1 MLCGRSWPDIV
12 TLRHDADPPA
22 PTANPEGPPAGYG
35 RHKSLVFAAVSVAL
49 FMVAVDQTIVAT
61 ALPSIQNE
69 LHTRINWAGWT
80 ITTYSLAQVLVM
92 PVAGR
97 LSDQF
102 GRKTIF
108 MCAAAVFTTASLCCG
123 LANSIYLLIGLR
135 GAQALGGGAFMPSAS
150 GVVADQFGPD
160 RDRALAM
167 FTSILPIGGIVGP
180 ILGGVFVTYWSWRG
194 IFLINVPIG
203 VVLIILCALVIPR
216 STRRAKVPVDIVGVA
231 LLGSMLLAVMFG
243 FAFLGAGSAFLASWR
258 FLLPE
263 GIGAAAG
270 LFFVRHIRSHRA
282 PFIPARLLYGHG
294 FGVMNLIN
302 FVYGGAVLGLAAVVP
317 LYAELRYGL
326 LPLAAGTLL
335 TSRAVG
341 MIAVAGIASMALRRT
356 GSRRPMAIGFGLI
369 ALGLV
374 LLWLPP
380 ASVGPYGWLA
390 AAAGITGLGMGMA
403 VPATNNATLQLAPD
417 QVAAIAGLRGMF
429 RQSGSILTLS
439 ATTALLA
446 TAHDPA
452 VAQSRIFL
460 VFAVLMVALIPLNLL
475 VPDHHGKW

>member
-1 MLCGRSWPDIV
+1 M
-12 TLRHDADPPA
+12 TLRHDADPSS
-22 PTANPEGPPAGYG
+22 PTANPGAAPAGYG
-35 RHKSLVFAAVSVAL
+35 RHKGLVFACVSVGL

-61 ALPSIQNE
+61 ALPSIQAD

-80 ITTYSLAQVLVM
+80 ITTYSLAQVLAM
-92 PVAGR
+92 PVAGK

-108 MCAAAVFTTASLCCG
+108 ICAAAVFTTASLCCG
-123 LANSIYLLIGLR
+123 LSNSIYLLIALR
-135 GAQALGGGAFMPSAS
+135 GVQALGGGCFMPSAS
-150 GVVADQFGPD
+150 GIVADQFGPD

-180 ILGGVFVTYWSWRG
+180 VLGGLFVTYWSWRG
-194 IFLINVPIG
+194 IFLINVPVG
-203 VVLIILCALVIPR
+203 VALIILSAVVIPR
-216 STRRAKVPVDIVGVA
+216 STRRARTPVDTVGVA
-231 LLGSMLLAVMFG
+231 LLGAMLLAVMFG
-243 FAFLGAGSAFLASWR
+243 FAFLGAGSSSLTSWSFLA
-258 FLLPE
+258 PE
-263 GIGAAAG
+263 AVGLTAG
-270 LFFVRHIRSHRA
+270 LLFVRHIQRHTA

-326 LPLAAGTLL
+326 RPLAAGTLL

-356 GSRRPMAIGFGLI
+356 GSRRPMIIGFSLI

-380 ASVGPYGWLA
+380 HVAGPYGWLA
-390 AAAGITGLGMGMA
+390 VAAGLTGLGMGMA

-417 QVAAIAGLRGMF
+417 QVAAITGLRGMF
-429 RQSGSILTLS
+429 RQSGSILTIS

-452 VAQSRIFL
+452 VAQSRVFL
-460 VFAVLMVALIPLNLL
+460 VFAVLMAALIPLILV
-475 VPDHHGKW
+475 VPDHHGQW

>member
-1 MLCGRSWPDIV
+1 VG
-12 TLRHDADPPA
+12 
-22 PTANPEGPPAGYG
+22 
-35 RHKSLVFAAVSVAL
+35 L

-61 ALPSIQNE
+61 ALPSIQAD

-80 ITTYSLAQVLVM
+80 ITIYSLAQVLAM
-92 PVAGR
+92 PVAGK

-108 MCAAAVFTTASLCCG
+108 MCAVAVFTTASLCCG
-123 LANSIYLLIGLR
+123 LSHSIYQLIALR
-135 GAQALGGGAFMPSAS
+135 GVQALGGGCFMPSAS
-150 GVVADQFGPD
+150 GIVSDQFGPD

-180 ILGGVFVTYWSWRG
+180 VLGGLFVTYWSWRG

-203 VVLIILCALVIPR
+203 VALVILCAVIIPR
-216 STRRAKVPVDIVGVA
+216 STRRARTPVD
-231 LLGSMLLAVMFG
+231 LLGVLLLGTMLLAVMFG
-243 FAFLGAGSAFLASWR
+243 FAFLGAGSSPAGSWSFLV
-258 FLLPE
+258 PE
-263 GIGAAAG
+263 VLGLTAG
-270 LFFVRHIRSHRA
+270 VLFVRHIQRHTA

-317 LYAELRYGL
+317 LYAELRYRL
-326 LPLAAGTLL
+326 HPLAAGTLL

-356 GSRRPMAIGFGLI
+356 GSRRPMIIGFSLI
-369 ALGLV
+369 TVGLV

-380 ASVGPYGWLA
+380 HLVGPYGWLA
-390 AAAGITGLGMGMA
+390 AAAGLTGLGMGMA

-417 QVAAIAGLRGMF
+417 QVAAITGLRGMF
-429 RQSGSILTLS
+429 RQSGSILTIS

-452 VAQSRIFL
+452 IAQSRVFL
-460 VFAVLMVALIPLNLL
+460 VFAVLMVALIPLILV
-475 VPDHHGKW
+475 VPDHHGQW

>member
-1 MLCGRSWPDIV
+1 
-12 TLRHDADPPA
+12 
-22 PTANPEGPPAGYG
+22 
-35 RHKSLVFAAVSVAL
+35 
-49 FMVAVDQTIVAT
+49 MVAVDQTIVAT
-61 ALPSIQNE
+61 ALPSIQAD

-80 ITTYSLAQVLVM
+80 ITIYSLAQVLAM
-92 PVAGR
+92 PVAGK

-108 MCAAAVFTTASLCCG
+108 TCAVAVFTTSSLCCG
-123 LANSIYLLIGLR
+123 LSHSIYLLIALR
-135 GAQALGGGAFMPSAS
+135 GVQALGGGCFMPSAS
-150 GVVADQFGPD
+150 GIVSDQFGPD

-180 ILGGVFVTYWSWRG
+180 VLGGLFVTYWSWRG

-203 VVLIILCALVIPR
+203 VALVFLCAVVIPR
-216 STRRAKVPVDIVGVA
+216 STRRDRTPVDGLGVA
-231 LLGSMLLAVMFG
+231 LLGTMLLAVMFG
-243 FAFLGAGSAFLASWR
+243 FAFLGAGSSPASWS
-258 FLLPE
+258 FLVPE
-263 GIGAAAG
+263 GLGLTAG
-270 LFFVRHIRSHRA
+270 LLFVRHIQRHTA

-317 LYAELRYGL
+317 LYAELRYRL
-326 LPLAAGTLL
+326 HPLAAGTLL

-356 GSRRPMAIGFGLI
+356 GSRRPMIVGFSLI
-369 ALGLV
+369 TVGLV

-380 ASVGPYGWLA
+380 HFVGPYGWLA
-390 AAAGITGLGMGMA
+390 AAAGLTGLGMGLA

-417 QVAAIAGLRGMF
+417 QVAAITGLRGMF
-429 RQSGSILTLS
+429 RQSGSILTIS

-452 VAQSRIFL
+452 VAQSRVFL
-460 VFAVLMVALIPLNLL
+460 VFAVLMVALIPLILA
-475 VPDHHGKW
+475 VPDHHGQW

>member
-1 MLCGRSWPDIV
+1 M
-12 TLRHDADPPA
+12 TLRHDADQPS

-35 RHKSLVFAAVSVAL
+35 RHKGLVFAAVSVAL

-61 ALPSIQNE
+61 ALPSIQAE

-102 GRKTIF
+102 GRKMIF
-108 MCAAAVFTTASLCCG
+108 MCAVALFTVASLCCG
-123 LANSIYLLIGLR
+123 LSNSIYLLIGLR

-150 GVVADQFGPD
+150 GIVADQFGPD

-180 ILGGVFVTYWSWRG
+180 VLGGVFVTYWSWRG

-203 VVLIILCALVIPR
+203 AVLIILCALVIPR
-216 STRRAKVPVDIVGVA
+216 STRRTRVPVDVTGVA
-231 LLGSMLLAVMFG
+231 LLGAALLAVMFG
-243 FAFLGAGSAFLASWR
+243 FAFLGAGSVSLASWQ
-258 FLLPE
+258 FLVPE
-263 GIGAAAG
+263 AGITAG
-270 LFFVRHIRSHRA
+270 LLFVRHIRRHAA

-326 LPLAAGTLL
+326 RPLAAGTLL

-356 GSRRPMAIGFGLI
+356 GSRRPMSIGFSLI
-369 ALGLV
+369 AVGLV

-380 ASVGPYGWLA
+380 AALGPYGWLA
-390 AAAGITGLGMGMA
+390 VASGLTGLGMGMA

-429 RQSGSILTLS
+429 RQSGSILTIS

-452 VAQSRIFL
+452 VAQSRVFL
-460 VFAVLMVALIPLNLL
+460 VFAGLMVALIPLILL
-475 VPDHHGKW
+475 VPEHRGQW

>member
-1 MLCGRSWPDIV
+1 V
-12 TLRHDADPPA
+12 TLRHDADPPS
-22 PTANPEGPPAGYG
+22 PTANPAGTPAGYG
-35 RHKSLVFAAVSVAL
+35 RHKRLVFASVSVAL

-61 ALPSIQNE
+61 ALPSIQAD

-80 ITTYSLAQVLVM
+80 ITAYSLAQVLAM
-92 PVAGR
+92 PVAGK

-108 MCAAAVFTTASLCCG
+108 LCAAAVFTIASLCCG
-123 LANSIYLLIGLR
+123 LSNSIYMLIALR
-135 GAQALGGGAFMPSAS
+135 GVQALGGGAFMPSAS
-150 GVVADQFGPD
+150 GIVADQFGPD

-180 ILGGVFVTYWSWRG
+180 VLGGLFVTYWSWRG

-203 VVLIILCALVIPR
+203 VALIILCAVVIPR
-216 STRRAKVPVDIVGVA
+216 SIRRTRASVDVVGVA

-243 FAFLGAGSAFLASWR
+243 FAFLGAGSSSAGSWSFLV
-258 FLLPE
+258 PE
-263 GIGAAAG
+263 GIGIAAG
-270 LFFVRHIRSHRA
+270 VLFVRHIRRHA
-282 PFIPARLLYGHG
+282 DPFIPAQLLYGHG

-326 LPLAAGTLL
+326 RPLAAGTLL

-356 GSRRPMAIGFGLI
+356 GSRRPMIIGFSVI

-380 ASVGPYGWLA
+380 HLVGPYGWLA
-390 AAAGITGLGMGMA
+390 VAAGLTGLGMGMA

-417 QVAAIAGLRGMF
+417 QVAAITGLRGMF
-429 RQSGSILTLS
+429 RQSGSILTIS

-452 VAQSRIFL
+452 VAQSRVFL
-460 VFAVLMVALIPLNLL
+460 VFAVLMVALIPLILV
-475 VPDHHGKW
+475 VPDHHGQW

>member
-1 MLCGRSWPDIV
+1 MVGNDASLPPSRAGVTPDGLLLESGRRKGLI
-12 TLRHDADPPA
+12 
-22 PTANPEGPPAGYG
+22 
-35 RHKSLVFAAVSVAL
+35 FAVVSVAL

-61 ALPSIQNE
+61 ALPSIQRE
-69 LHTRINWAGWT
+69 LQTRINWAGWT

-108 MCAAAVFTTASLCCG
+108 MSAVAVFTLASLLCG
-123 LANSIYLLIGLR
+123 LANSVYLLIGLR

-150 GVVADQFGPD
+150 GIVADQFGAD

-180 ILGGVFVTYWSWRG
+180 VLGGFFVTYGSWRE
-194 IFLINVPIG
+194 IFFINVPIG
-203 VVLIILCALVIPR
+203 AVLMVACALVVPR
-216 STRRAKVPVDIVGVA
+216 SVGRARSPMDVPGVT
-231 LLGSMLLAVMFG
+231 LLGIMLLAVMFG
-243 FAFLGAGSAFLASWR
+243 FAFLGTGSVSPASWH

-263 GIGAAAG
+263 VIGVAAG
-270 LFFVRHIRSHRA
+270 VGFVRHVRRHAA

-294 FGVMNLIN
+294 FGIMNLIN

-326 LPLAAGTLL
+326 RPLAAGTLL
-335 TSRAVG
+335 TSRAAG

-356 GSRRPMAIGFGLI
+356 GARRPMAIGFGLI
-369 ALGLV
+369 AVGLV
-374 LLWLPP
+374 LLWLP
-380 ASVGPYGWLA
+380 ATAVSPYWWLA
-390 AAAGITGLGMGMA
+390 AAAGLTGLGMGMA

-417 QVAAIAGLRGMF
+417 QVAGIAGLRGMF
-429 RQSGSILTLS
+429 RQSGSILALS
-439 ATTALLA
+439 ATTAVLA

-452 VAQSRIFL
+452 GAQSRIFL
-460 VFAVLMVALIPLNLL
+460 VFAVLMVVMIPLTFA
-475 VPDHHGKW
+475 VPDHRGNW

>member
-1 MLCGRSWPDIV
+1 
-12 TLRHDADPPA
+12 
-22 PTANPEGPPAGYG
+22 
-35 RHKSLVFAAVSVAL
+35 
-49 FMVAVDQTIVAT
+49 MVAVDQTIVAT
-61 ALPSIQNE
+61 ALPAIQAG

-80 ITTYSLAQVLVM
+80 ITTYSLAQVLAM

-108 MCAAAVFTTASLCCG
+108 LSAAAVFTIASLCCG
-123 LANSIYLLIGLR
+123 LSTSISMLIALR
-135 GAQALGGGAFMPSAS
+135 GVQALGGGAFMPSAS
-150 GVVADQFGPD
+150 GIVADQFGPD

-167 FTSILPIGGIVGP
+167 FTSILPIGGIAGP
-180 ILGGVFVTYWSWRG
+180 VLGGLFVTYWSWRG

-203 VVLIILCALVIPR
+203 IALIILCALVIPR
-216 STRRAKVPVDIVGVA
+216 SVRRARAPVDVVGVL

-243 FAFLGAGSAFLASWR
+243 FAFLGAGSSSPASWSFLA
-258 FLLPE
+258 PE
-263 GIGAAAG
+263 GLGVTAG
-270 LFFVRHIRSHRA
+270 IFFVRHIQRHAS

-326 LPLAAGTLL
+326 HPLAAGTLL

-356 GSRRPMAIGFGLI
+356 GSRRPMIIGFSLI

-380 ASVGPYGWLA
+380 HVLGPYGWLA
-390 AAAGITGLGMGMA
+390 VAAGLTGLGMGMA

-417 QVAAIAGLRGMF
+417 QVAAITGLRGMF
-429 RQSGSILTLS
+429 RQSGSILTIS

-446 TAHDPA
+446 TAPDPA
-452 VAQSRIFL
+452 VAQSRVFL
-460 VFAVLMVALIPLNLL
+460 VFAAAMLALIPLILV
-475 VPDHHGKW
+475 VPDHHGQW

>member
-1 MLCGRSWPDIV
+1 M
-12 TLRHDADPPA
+12 
-22 PTANPEGPPAGYG
+22 
-35 RHKSLVFAAVSVAL
+35 FACVSVAL

-61 ALPSIQNE
+61 ALPSIQAD

-80 ITTYSLAQVLVM
+80 ITIYSLAQVLAM
-92 PVAGR
+92 PVAGK

-108 MCAAAVFTTASLCCG
+108 MCAAAVFTIASLCCG
-123 LANSIYLLIGLR
+123 LSNSIYLLIALR
-135 GAQALGGGAFMPSAS
+135 GVQALGGGCFMPSAS
-150 GVVADQFGPD
+150 GIVADQFGPD

-180 ILGGVFVTYWSWRG
+180 VLGGLFVTYWSWRG

-203 VVLIILCALVIPR
+203 VGLIIACAVVIPR
-216 STRRAKVPVDIVGVA
+216 STRRARTPVDVLGVV
-231 LLGSMLLAVMFG
+231 LLGAMLLAVMFG
-243 FAFLGAGSAFLASWR
+243 FAFLGAGSSSLTSWSFLI
-258 FLLPE
+258 PE
-263 GIGAAAG
+263 GLGLTAG
-270 LFFVRHIRSHRA
+270 LLFVRHMQRHAA
-282 PFIPARLLYGHG
+282 PFIPAQLLYGHG

-326 LPLAAGTLL
+326 RPLAAGTLL

-356 GSRRPMAIGFGLI
+356 GSRRPMITGFSLI

-380 ASVGPYGWLA
+380 HLVGPYGWLA
-390 AAAGITGLGMGMA
+390 VAAGLTGLGMGMA

-417 QVAAIAGLRGMF
+417 QVAAITGLRGMF
-429 RQSGSILTLS
+429 RQSGSILTIS

-452 VAQSRIFL
+452 IAQSRVFL
-460 VFAVLMVALIPLNLL
+460 VFAVLMVALIPLIPV
-475 VPDHHGKW
+475 VPDHHGRW

>member
-1 MLCGRSWPDIV
+1 M
-12 TLRHDADPPA
+12 TLRHDAGPSSPA
-22 PTANPEGPPAGYG
+22 ANPGGVPAGYG
-35 RHKSLVFAAVSVAL
+35 RHKGLVFACVSVGL

-61 ALPSIQNE
+61 ALPSIQAE

-80 ITTYSLAQVLVM
+80 ITIYSLAQVLAM
-92 PVAGR
+92 PVAGK

-108 MCAAAVFTTASLCCG
+108 ICAVTVFTTASLCCG
-123 LANSIYLLIGLR
+123 LSNSIYLLIALR
-135 GAQALGGGAFMPSAS
+135 GVQALGGGCFMPSAS
-150 GVVADQFGPD
+150 GIVSDQFGPD

-180 ILGGVFVTYWSWRG
+180 VLGGLFVTYWSWRG

-203 VVLIILCALVIPR
+203 LGLIILCAVAIPR
-216 STRRAKVPVDIVGVA
+216 SVRRARTPVDGVGVL
-231 LLGSMLLAVMFG
+231 LLGTMLLAVMFG
-243 FAFLGAGSAFLASWR
+243 FAFLGAGSSPASWS
-258 FLLPE
+258 FLVPE
-263 GIGAAAG
+263 LLGLTAG
-270 LFFVRHIRSHRA
+270 LLFVRHIQRHAA
-282 PFIPARLLYGHG
+282 PFIPAQLLYGHG

-302 FVYGGAVLGLAAVVP
+302 FVYGGAVLGLSAVVP
-317 LYAELRYGL
+317 LYAELRYRL
-326 LPLAAGTLL
+326 HPLAAGTLL

-356 GSRRPMAIGFGLI
+356 GSRRPMILGFSLI
-369 ALGLV
+369 AVGLT

-380 ASVGPYGWLA
+380 HLVGPYAWLA
-390 AAAGITGLGMGMA
+390 AAAGLTGLGMGMA

-417 QVAAIAGLRGMF
+417 QVAAITGLRGMF
-429 RQSGSILTLS
+429 RQSGSILTIS

-452 VAQSRIFL
+452 IAQSRVFL
-460 VFAVLMVALIPLNLL
+460 VFAVLMVALIPLILV
-475 VPDHHGKW
+475 VPDHHGQW

>member
-1 MLCGRSWPDIV
+1 VG
-12 TLRHDADPPA
+12 
-22 PTANPEGPPAGYG
+22 
-35 RHKSLVFAAVSVAL
+35 L

-61 ALPSIQNE
+61 ALPSIQAD

-80 ITTYSLAQVLVM
+80 ITIYSLAQVLAM
-92 PVAGR
+92 PVAGK

-108 MCAAAVFTTASLCCG
+108 MCAVAVFTTASLCCG
-123 LANSIYLLIGLR
+123 LSHSIYQLIALR
-135 GAQALGGGAFMPSAS
+135 GVQALGGGCFMPSAS
-150 GVVADQFGPD
+150 GIVSDQFGPD

-180 ILGGVFVTYWSWRG
+180 VLGGLFVTYWSWRG

-203 VVLIILCALVIPR
+203 VALIILCAVIIPR
-216 STRRAKVPVDIVGVA
+216 STGRARTPVDGLGVL
-231 LLGSMLLAVMFG
+231 LLGTMLLAVMFG
-243 FAFLGAGSAFLASWR
+243 FAFLGAGSSPGSWSFLV
-258 FLLPE
+258 PE
-263 GIGAAAG
+263 VLGLTAG
-270 LFFVRHIRSHRA
+270 LLFVRHIQRHTA

-317 LYAELRYGL
+317 LYAELRYRL
-326 LPLAAGTLL
+326 HPLAAGTLL

-356 GSRRPMAIGFGLI
+356 GSRRPMIVGFSLI
-369 ALGLV
+369 AVGLV

-380 ASVGPYGWLA
+380 HLTGPYGWLA
-390 AAAGITGLGMGMA
+390 AAAGLTGLGMGMA

-417 QVAAIAGLRGMF
+417 QVAAITGLRGMF
-429 RQSGSILTLS
+429 RQSGSILTIS

-452 VAQSRIFL
+452 VAQSRVFL
-460 VFAVLMVALIPLNLL
+460 LFAVLMVALIPLILV
-475 VPDHHGKW
+475 VPDHHGQW

>member
-1 MLCGRSWPDIV
+1 M
-12 TLRHDADPPA
+12 TLHHDADQPS
-22 PTANPEGPPAGYG
+22 PTANPAEPPAGYG
-35 RHKSLVFAAVSVAL
+35 RHKGLVFATVSVAL

-61 ALPSIQNE
+61 ALPSIQHE
-69 LHTRINWAGWT
+69 LHTRITWAGWT
-80 ITTYSLAQVLVM
+80 ITTYSLAQVLAM

-108 MCAAAVFTTASLCCG
+108 MCAAAVFTVASLCCG
-123 LANSIYLLIGLR
+123 LSNSIYLLIALR

-150 GVVADQFGPD
+150 GIVADQFGPD

-180 ILGGVFVTYWSWRG
+180 VLGGVFVTDWSWRW

-203 VVLIILCALVIPR
+203 VMLIILCALLIPR
-216 STRRAKVPVDIVGVA
+216 STRRSRVPADVSGVV
-231 LLGSMLLAVMFG
+231 LLGTMLLSVMFG
-243 FAFLGAGSAFLASWR
+243 FAFLGGSTSPGSWQ

-263 GIGAAAG
+263 GTGLVAG
-270 LFFVRHIRSHRA
+270 IFFVRHIRRDEA

-294 FGVMNLIN
+294 FGVMNMIN

-326 LPLAAGTLL
+326 RPLAAGTLL

-341 MIAVAGIASMALRRT
+341 MIAVAGIASMTLRRT
-356 GSRRPMAIGFGLI
+356 GSRRPMAIGFILI
-369 ALGLV
+369 AFGLV

-380 ASVGPYGWLA
+380 LSALPVGPYGWLA
-390 AAAGITGLGMGMA
+390 VAAGLTGLGMGMA

-429 RQSGSILTLS
+429 RQSGSIVTIS

-446 TAHDPA
+446 TTHDPA
-452 VAQSRIFL
+452 IAQARVFL
-460 VFAVLMVALIPLNLL
+460 VFAVLMVMLIPLILL

>member
-1 MLCGRSWPDIV
+1 VG
-12 TLRHDADPPA
+12 
-22 PTANPEGPPAGYG
+22 
-35 RHKSLVFAAVSVAL
+35 L

-61 ALPSIQNE
+61 ALPSIQAE

-80 ITTYSLAQVLVM
+80 ITIYSLAQVLAM
-92 PVAGR
+92 PVAGK

-102 GRKTIF
+102 GRKSIF
-108 MCAAAVFTTASLCCG
+108 MCAVAVFTTASLCCG
-123 LANSIYLLIGLR
+123 LSQSIYLLIALR
-135 GAQALGGGAFMPSAS
+135 GVQALGGGCFMPSAS
-150 GVVADQFGPD
+150 GIVADQFGPD

-180 ILGGVFVTYWSWRG
+180 VLGGLFVTYWSWRG

-203 VVLIILCALVIPR
+203 VALIILCAVIIPR
-216 STRRAKVPVDIVGVA
+216 STRRARTPVDVLGVL
-231 LLGSMLLAVMFG
+231 LLGAMLLAVMFG
-243 FAFLGAGSAFLASWR
+243 FAFLGAGSSSAASWS
-258 FLLPE
+258 FLVPE
-263 GIGAAAG
+263 GLGLTAG
-270 LFFVRHIRSHRA
+270 LLFVRHIQRHAA
-282 PFIPARLLYGHG
+282 PFIPARLLYGRG

-326 LPLAAGTLL
+326 HPLAAGTLL

-356 GSRRPMAIGFGLI
+356 GSRRPMIIGFSVI
-369 ALGLV
+369 TVGLV

-380 ASVGPYGWLA
+380 HLIGPYGWLA
-390 AAAGITGLGMGMA
+390 VAAGLTGLGMGMA

-429 RQSGSILTLS
+429 RQSGSILTIS

-452 VAQSRIFL
+452 VALSRVFL
-460 VFAVLMVALIPLNLL
+460 VFAVVMVALIPLILV
-475 VPDHHGKW
+475 VPDHHGQW

>member
-1 MLCGRSWPDIV
+1 V
-12 TLRHDADPPA
+12 TLRHDAGPPS
-22 PTANPEGPPAGYG
+22 PTANPEGTPAGYG
-35 RHKSLVFAAVSVAL
+35 RHKGLVFASVSVAL

-61 ALPSIQNE
+61 ALPAIQTE

-80 ITTYSLAQVLVM
+80 ITTYSLAQVLAM

-108 MCAAAVFTTASLCCG
+108 LCAVAVFTIASLCCG
-123 LANSIYLLIGLR
+123 LSTSIYMLIALR
-135 GAQALGGGAFMPSAS
+135 GVQGLGGGAFMPSAS
-150 GVVADQFGPD
+150 GIVADQFGPD

-180 ILGGVFVTYWSWRG
+180 VLGGLFVTYWSWRG

-203 VVLIILCALVIPR
+203 LGLIILCAVVIPR
-216 STRRAKVPVDIVGVA
+216 STRRTRTPVDAVGVV

-243 FAFLGAGSAFLASWR
+243 FAFLGAGSSSLGSWSFLV
-258 FLLPE
+258 PE
-263 GIGAAAG
+263 GIGVVAG
-270 LFFVRHIRSHRA
+270 LLFVRHIRHYA
-282 PFIPARLLYGHG
+282 DPFIPARLLYGHG

-326 LPLAAGTLL
+326 RPLAAGTLL

-356 GSRRPMAIGFGLI
+356 GSRRPMIIGFSLI

-380 ASVGPYGWLA
+380 HVVGPYGWLA
-390 AAAGITGLGMGMA
+390 VAAGLTGLGMGMA

-429 RQSGSILTLS
+429 RQSGSILTIS

-452 VAQSRIFL
+452 IAQSRVFL
-460 VFAVLMVALIPLNLL
+460 VFAVLMVALIPLILM
-475 VPDHHGKW
+475 VPDHHGQW

>member
-1 MLCGRSWPDIV
+1 
-12 TLRHDADPPA
+12 
-22 PTANPEGPPAGYG
+22 
-35 RHKSLVFAAVSVAL
+35 
-49 FMVAVDQTIVAT
+49 MVAVDQTIVAT
-61 ALPSIQNE
+61 ALPSIQAD

-80 ITTYSLAQVLVM
+80 ITIYSLAQVLAM
-92 PVAGR
+92 PVAGK

-108 MCAAAVFTTASLCCG
+108 MCAVAVFTTASLCCG
-123 LANSIYLLIGLR
+123 LSHSIYQLIALR
-135 GAQALGGGAFMPSAS
+135 GVQALGGGCFMPSAS
-150 GVVADQFGPD
+150 GIVSDQFGPD

-167 FTSILPIGGIVGP
+167 FTSILPTGGIVGP
-180 ILGGVFVTYWSWRG
+180 VLGGLFVTYWSWRG

-203 VVLIILCALVIPR
+203 VALVILCAVIIPR
-216 STRRAKVPVDIVGVA
+216 STRRARTPVD
-231 LLGSMLLAVMFG
+231 LLGVVLLGAMLLAVMFG
-243 FAFLGAGSAFLASWR
+243 FAFLGAGSSSAGSWSFLV
-258 FLLPE
+258 PE
-263 GIGAAAG
+263 VLGLTAG
-270 LFFVRHIRSHRA
+270 LLFVRHIQRHPA

-317 LYAELRYGL
+317 LYAELRYRL
-326 LPLAAGTLL
+326 HPLAAGTLL

-341 MIAVAGIASMALRRT
+341 MIAIAGIASMALRRT
-356 GSRRPMAIGFGLI
+356 GSRRPMILGFSLI
-369 ALGLV
+369 AVGLV

-380 ASVGPYGWLA
+380 HFAGPYGWLA
-390 AAAGITGLGMGMA
+390 AAAGLTGLGMGMA

-429 RQSGSILTLS
+429 RQSGSILTIS

-452 VAQSRIFL
+452 IAQSRVFL
-460 VFAVLMVALIPLNLL
+460 VFAVLMVSLIPLVLV
-475 VPDHHGKW
+475 VPDHHGQW

>member
-1 MLCGRSWPDIV
+1 M
-12 TLRHDADPPA
+12 TLRHDAGQPS
-22 PTANPEGPPAGYG
+22 PTANRDEPPAGYG
-35 RHKSLVFAAVSVAL
+35 RHKGLVFAAVSVAL

-61 ALPSIQNE
+61 ALPSIQHE

-80 ITTYSLAQVLVM
+80 ITTYSLAQVLAM

-108 MCAAAVFTTASLCCG
+108 MSAAAVFTTASLCCG
-123 LANSIYLLIGLR
+123 LSHSIYMLIALR
-135 GAQALGGGAFMPSAS
+135 GVQALGGGCFMPSAS
-150 GVVADQFGPD
+150 GIVADQFGPD

-180 ILGGVFVTYWSWRG
+180 VLGGLFVTYWSWRG

-203 VVLIILCALVIPR
+203 VALIIACALIIPR
-216 STRRAKVPVDIVGVA
+216 SLRRDRVPVDVAGVV
-231 LLGSMLLAVMFG
+231 LLGTGLLSVMFG
-243 FAFLGAGSAFLASWR
+243 FAFLGAGSAPGSWP

-263 GIGAAAG
+263 AIGLTAG
-270 LFFVRHIRSHRA
+270 FFFVRHIRRAAA
-282 PFIPARLLYGHG
+282 PFIPARLLFGHG

-302 FVYGGAVLGLAAVVP
+302 LVYGGAVLGLAAVVP

-326 LPLAAGTLL
+326 HPLAAGTLL

-341 MIAVAGIASMALRRT
+341 MIAVAGLASMALRRT
-356 GSRRPMAIGFGLI
+356 GSRRPMALGFSLI

-380 ASVGPYGWLA
+380 PAALPIGAYGWLA
-390 AAAGITGLGMGMA
+390 IAAGLTGLGMGMA

-429 RQSGSILTLS
+429 RQSGAILTIS

-452 VAQSRIFL
+452 LAQSRVFL
-460 VFAVLMVALIPLNLL
+460 VFAILMVALIPLILV
-475 VPDHHGKW
+475 VPDHHGQW

>member
-1 MLCGRSWPDIV
+1 
-12 TLRHDADPPA
+12 
-22 PTANPEGPPAGYG
+22 
-35 RHKSLVFAAVSVAL
+35 
-49 FMVAVDQTIVAT
+49 MVAVDQTIVAT
-61 ALPSIQNE
+61 ALPSIQAE

-80 ITTYSLAQVLVM
+80 ITTYSLAQVLAM

-108 MCAAAVFTTASLCCG
+108 LGAAALFTTASLCCG
-123 LANSIYLLIGLR
+123 LANSIYLLIALR
-135 GAQALGGGAFMPSAS
+135 GVQALGGGAFLPSAS
-150 GVVADQFGPD
+150 GIVADQFGPD

-180 ILGGVFVTYWSWRG
+180 VLGGVFVTYWSWRG

-203 VVLIILCALVIPR
+203 VALIIFCAFVVPR
-216 STRRAKVPVDIVGVA
+216 STRRTKEPVDLVGVA
-231 LLGSMLLAVMFG
+231 LLGTMLLAVMFG
-243 FAFLGAGSAFLASWR
+243 FAFLGAGSASPTSWQ

-263 GIGAAAG
+263 GIGVTAG
-270 LFFVRHIRSHRA
+270 FFFVRHIRTDPV
-282 PFIPARLLYGHG
+282 PFIPARLLYGRS

-317 LYAELRYGL
+317 LYSELRYGL
-326 LPLAAGTLL
+326 HPLAAGTLL

-390 AAAGITGLGMGMA
+390 VAAGITGLGMGMA

-417 QVAAIAGLRGMF
+417 QVAAITGLRGMF
-429 RQSGSILTLS
+429 RQSGSILALS
-439 ATTALLA
+439 VTTALLA

-452 VAQSRIFL
+452 VVQSHIFL
-460 VFAVLMVALIPLNLL
+460 VFAVLMVALIPLVLV
-475 VPDHHGKW
+475 VPDHHGNW

>member
-1 MLCGRSWPDIV
+1 
-12 TLRHDADPPA
+12 
-22 PTANPEGPPAGYG
+22 
-35 RHKSLVFAAVSVAL
+35 
-49 FMVAVDQTIVAT
+49 MVAVDQTIVAT
-61 ALPSIQNE
+61 ALPSIQAD

-80 ITTYSLAQVLVM
+80 ITIYSLAQVLAM
-92 PVAGR
+92 PVAGK

-108 MCAAAVFTTASLCCG
+108 MCAVAVFTTASLCCG
-123 LANSIYLLIGLR
+123 LSNSIYLLIALR
-135 GAQALGGGAFMPSAS
+135 GVQALGGGCFMPSAS
-150 GVVADQFGPD
+150 GIVSDQFGPD

-180 ILGGVFVTYWSWRG
+180 VLGGLFVTYWSWRG

-203 VVLIILCALVIPR
+203 LGLIILCAVVIPR
-216 STRRAKVPVDIVGVA
+216 SVRRARAPVDGVGVL
-231 LLGSMLLAVMFG
+231 LLGTMLLAVMFG
-243 FAFLGAGSAFLASWR
+243 FAFLGAGSSPGSWSFLV
-258 FLLPE
+258 PE
-263 GIGAAAG
+263 VIGLTAG
-270 LFFVRHIRSHRA
+270 LLFVRHIQRHTA

-302 FVYGGAVLGLAAVVP
+302 FVYGGAVLGLSAVVP
-317 LYAELRYGL
+317 LYAELRYRL
-326 LPLAAGTLL
+326 HPLAAGTLL

-356 GSRRPMAIGFGLI
+356 GARRPMIVGFSLI
-369 ALGLV
+369 AVGLV

-380 ASVGPYGWLA
+380 HLVGPYGWLA
-390 AAAGITGLGMGMA
+390 AAAGLTGLGMGMA

-429 RQSGSILTLS
+429 RQSGSILTIS

-452 VAQSRIFL
+452 IAQSRVFL
-460 VFAVLMVALIPLNLL
+460 VFAVLMVSLIPLVLV
-475 VPDHHGKW
+475 VPDHHGQW